1 VKLLLDTHIWVWSL
15 LEPSR
20 LSARI
25 RRALQHESNELWLS
39 PISTWEVLV
48 LARKGRL
55 TLKPDAEQWVRRAW
69 DAAPFHEAPLN
80 REVAIESRRIA
91 LSHEDPADRFLAA
104 TAVVYQLTFVTA
116 DARLRRL
123 KTPTVLPNA

>member
-1 VKLLLDTHIWVWSL
+1 MKLLLDTHIWVWSL
-15 LEPSR
+15 LDPSR
-20 LSARI
+20 LSARV
-25 RRALQHESNELWLS
+25 RRALQNESNELWLS

-48 LARKGRL
+48 LAEKGRL
-55 TLKPDAEQWVRRAW
+55 SVEPDAARWVRRAW
-69 DAAPFHEAPLN
+69 DAAPFHEATLN

-104 TAVVYQLTFVTA
+104 TAVVYELTLVTA

-123 KTPTVLPNA
+123 KTPAVLPNA